1 MFRKYQEFSMK
12 FFFDSGLSN
21 AGSDLTVAA
30 GLYILF
36 VLAEVVGALA
46 CFIWIC
52 SDGFNHITIPWASLH
67 IVFWSTVLLSLG
79 FKNKYNFSQR
89 KLPNSERKMQSFP
102 PKSRFCKRNWI
113 P

>member
-46 CFIWIC
+46 CFI
-52 SDGFNHITIPWASLH
+52 
-67 IVFWSTVLLSLG
+67 
-79 FKNKYNFSQR
+79 
-89 KLPNSERKMQSFP
+89 
-102 PKSRFCKRNWI
+102 
-113 P
+113 